1 VFLADA
7 PEARARASRSDSG
20 VEQSAPRPTES
31 VSRWGCRGT
40 AMTDDPIDLDGRRS
54 AAEQREIEMRR
65 RPANSQP
72 PITLPPQPHLESLE
86 DQMLAEP
93 ARTWVEVMEKWRFLL
108 HRYAA
113 TPEAGDER
121 IQTLIKRALGD
132 MERLRKR
139 EELE

>member
-1 VFLADA
+1 MD
-7 PEARARASRSDSG
+7 RRG
-20 VEQSAPRPTES
+20 S
-31 VSRWGCRGT
+31 VL
-40 AMTDDPIDLDGRRS
+40 TDHPINLDGHRS
-54 AAEQREIEMRR
+54 AADQRETEMRR

-72 PITLPPQPHLESLE
+72 PSTLSSQLGLGSLE

-108 HRYAA
+108 VRYAS

-121 IQTLIKRALGD
+121 LQKLIKRALGD

-139 EELE
+139 EERK